1 MNLKSLELSGFKSFA
16 KKTDLEFSSAIT
28 SIVGPNGSGKSNVA
42 EAFRFVLGEQ
52 SIKSMRGKRGED
64 LIFNG
69 SGSASRMNRASV
81 KVVFDNREVKK
92 ADGTSGRL
100 LAIDFDEVSIERA
113 VHRDGENEYIINGSK
128 VRLRDVIELLSGANI
143 GASGHHI
150 ISQGEAD
157 RVLSANP
164 KERRAM
170 IEDALGLRI
179 YQYKREE
186 SIKKLEKTEENRK
199 QVEALRKENAP
210 HLRFLERQVEKLQK
224 AVLLREELVTTYQ
237 EYLKRE
243 EIYITNAA
251 EILSVEAEGPEHEMR
266 ELENRLHEAK
276 RVLQESEGHDAKSD
290 AVLSIENDLRDAR
303 HAKDTLTRDLGRL
316 EGEIVAE
323 ERRVEREEKAREM
336 GKDISVP
343 LHVVQSF
350 ADDLEVELHASKK
363 GETMAHIHSAI
374 DSILNRLKDFILHI
388 GSRGEEHS
396 VEESKNL
403 IATLRE
409 KHAAI
414 SGAITE
420 AEREEQKLEARYLEL
435 KSEIESKKDQGRESE
450 RALFEIMARQSE
462 VRTILQ
468 SIEMRRHDLGRLKEA
483 FEHELREAGA
493 LIGIDAAHY
502 KKIPIVDRHGAE
514 IPIADILREER
525 SEQDDR
531 RRLLE
536 KMKIRLEELGGAA
549 ADDIMREYTEV
560 KERDLFLTREL
571 SDLER
576 SSETLHNLIVEL
588 EEKLNIEFQMGID
601 KISKEFGNFFEL
613 MFGGGT
619 AKLVLVEEEKRKK
632 TSTNILSLDSESDE
646 IPENTDIEEG
656 VDVSVNLPNKRIRG
670 LAMLSGGERALTSIA
685 LIFAMSQVNPPP
697 FLILDETDAALD
709 EANSRRYGDMIE
721 NLGRKSQLIVITHNR
736 ETMSRAGVLYG
747 VTMGSDAISKLLSV
761 KFEEAVVV
769 AK

>member
-1 MNLKSLELSGFKSFA
+1 MYLKSLELSGFKSFA

-69 SGSASRMNRASV
+69 SGSTSRMNRASV
-81 KVVFDNREVKK
+81 KVVFDNRPTKK
-92 ADGTSGRL
+92 ADGSSARL
-100 LAIDFDEVSIERA
+100 LQIDFDEVSVERA

-128 VRLRDVIELLSGANI
+128 VRLRDVIELLAGANI

-224 AVLLREELVTTYQ
+224 AVLLREELVSTYQ

-243 EIYITNAA
+243 EIYITHASDKLQN
-251 EILSVEAEGPEHEMR
+251 EATTPESEMK
-266 ELENRLHEAK
+266 ELDRRLDDAK
-276 RVLQESEGHDAKSD
+276 RILQESDSHDAKSD
-290 AVLSIENDLRDAR
+290 EVLSIENDLRDAR
-303 HAKDTLTRDLGRL
+303 TAKDTLSRDLGRL
-316 EGEIVAE
+316 EGEIVSE
-323 ERRVEREEKAREM
+323 ERRVEREERAREA
-336 GKDISVP
+336 GKDVSVP
-343 LHVVQSF
+343 LHTIESF
-350 ADDLEVELHASKK
+350 ADDLESELHASKK
-363 GETMAHIHSAI
+363 GESVSHIHGLIDKMLSRLRDFMAHIKSNGAGHSI
-374 DSILNRLKDFILHI
+374 D
-388 GSRGEEHS
+388 
-396 VEESKNL
+396 ESKQL
-403 IATLRE
+403 ISSLRD
-409 KHAAI
+409 KHARI
-414 SGAITE
+414 SSSIKE
-420 AEREEQKLEARYLEL
+420 AEAEEAKLEERYLAL
-435 KSEIESKKDQGRESE
+435 KSEIESKKDKGRESE

-462 VRTILQ
+462 VRSILQ
-468 SIEMRRHDLGRLKEA
+468 SIEMRRHDLARLKDA
-483 FEHELREAGA
+483 FENELREASA
-493 LIGIDAAHY
+493 LIGIEAAHY
-502 KKIPIVDRHGAE
+502 KNIRIVDKHSIE
-514 IPIADILREER
+514 IPLHEMLEEER
-525 SEQDDR
+525 SIQEDR
-531 RRLLE
+531 RRSLE
-536 KMKIRLEELGGAA
+536 KMKIRLEELGGAS
-549 ADDIMREYTEV
+549 ADDLMKEYTEV

-571 SDLER
+571 ADLEK
-576 SSETLHNLIVEL
+576 SAETLHNLIVEL
-588 EEKLNIEFQMGID
+588 EDKLNIEFGLGID
-601 KISKEFGNFFEL
+601 KISKEFGTFFEL

-632 TSTNILSLDSESDE
+632 ISPNILSLDGDEKEVEEPSD
-646 IPENTDIEEG
+646 TEEG

-721 NLGRKSQLIVITHNR
+721 NLGKKSQLIVITHNR

-747 VTMGSDAISKLLSV
+747 VTMGSDGISKLLSV
-761 KFEEAVVV
+761 KFEEAVAV